1 MAFKIGFSVSEEKM
15 TAPEPPD
22 VAEEREPR
30 RSVVR
35 VQFPQRNMTLAYYN
49 DRFDLHCGDLVYV
62 DGKLEGK
69 RGRVVDVNYNFRINL
84 ADYKRV
90 IGVAD
95 TNVSGRFTLAGSHVL
110 TFDRAA
116 LPRRKVMSWY
126 KAPSK
131 PDTEYAC
138 GSDDSTFPLRELHR
152 MRVGVAVAE
161 RGYAYY
167 AENRVRYLC
176 LDGMKGYALV
186 EGTEPYDVEFVY
198 SDGMIYALT
207 CSCYCVGN
215 CKHEVAAM
223 LQLREM
229 LDRIEENYAG
239 EYAAAGY
246 FCPLLLTTK
255 RPARSRWS
263 PARQMSRTS
272 MQNSMAAMRSGTIP
286 IGETEA
292 ELRVGECPG
301 ADDGG
306 RADREKR

>member
-1 MAFKIGFSVSEEKM
+1 MAFKIGFSVSEEKEKM
-15 TAPEPPD
+15 SAPVPPD
-22 VAEEREPR
+22 VSEECEPR

-152 MRVGVAVAE
+152 MRVDVAVAE

-246 FCPLLLTTK
+246 FAAVAKDVLLSLAVNDKTTGTLTLEP
-255 RPARSRWS
+255 R
-263 PARQMSRTS
+263 
-272 MQNSMAAMRSGTIP
+272 AADEP
-286 IGETEA
+286 DFDA
-292 ELRVGECPG
+292 EF
-301 ADDGG
+301 DGG
-306 RADREKR
+306 DEERDDSDW

>member
-1 MAFKIGFSVSEEKM
+1 M
-15 TAPEPPD
+15 
-22 VAEEREPR
+22 
-30 RSVVR
+30 
-35 VQFPQRNMTLAYYN
+35 
-49 DRFDLHCGDLVYV
+49 
-62 DGKLEGK
+62 
-69 RGRVVDVNYNFRINL
+69 DVNYNFRINL

-152 MRVGVAVAE
+152 MRVDVAVAE

-239 EYAAAGY
+239 EYAATGY
-246 FCPLLLTTK
+246 FAAVAKDVLLSLAVNDKTTCTLTLEP
-255 RPARSRWS
+255 R
-263 PARQMSRTS
+263 
-272 MQNSMAAMRSGTIP
+272 AADEP
-286 IGETEA
+286 DFDA
-292 ELRVGECPG
+292 EF
-301 ADDGG
+301 DGG
-306 RADREKR
+306 DEERDDSDW

>member
-1 MAFKIGFSVSEEKM
+1 MAFKIGFSVSEEKEKM

-22 VAEEREPR
+22 VSEEREPR

-126 KAPSK
+126 NAPSK
-131 PDTEYAC
+131 PDTE
-138 GSDDSTFPLRELHR
+138 
-152 MRVGVAVAE
+152 
-161 RGYAYY
+161 
-167 AENRVRYLC
+167 
-176 LDGMKGYALV
+176 
-186 EGTEPYDVEFVY
+186 
-198 SDGMIYALT
+198 
-207 CSCYCVGN
+207 
-215 CKHEVAAM
+215 
-223 LQLREM
+223 
-229 LDRIEENYAG
+229 
-239 EYAAAGY
+239 
-246 FCPLLLTTK
+246 
-255 RPARSRWS
+255 
-263 PARQMSRTS
+263 
-272 MQNSMAAMRSGTIP
+272 
-286 IGETEA
+286 
-292 ELRVGECPG
+292 
-301 ADDGG
+301 
-306 RADREKR
+306 

>member
-1 MAFKIGFSVSEEKM
+1 MAFKIGFSVSEEKEKI

-22 VAEEREPR
+22 VSEEHEPR

-138 GSDDSTFPLRELHR
+138 GSDDSTFP
-152 MRVGVAVAE
+152 
-161 RGYAYY
+161 
-167 AENRVRYLC
+167 
-176 LDGMKGYALV
+176 
-186 EGTEPYDVEFVY
+186 
-198 SDGMIYALT
+198 
-207 CSCYCVGN
+207 
-215 CKHEVAAM
+215 
-223 LQLREM
+223 
-229 LDRIEENYAG
+229 
-239 EYAAAGY
+239 AAGAA
-246 FCPLLLTTK
+246 PD
-255 RPARSRWS
+255 ARR
-263 PARQMSRTS
+263 
-272 MQNSMAAMRSGTIP
+272 
-286 IGETEA
+286 
-292 ELRVGECPG
+292 C
-301 ADDGG
+301 GG
-306 RADREKR
+306 RGARVCVLCGKPRALSLSGRNEGVRACRGNGAL